1 MKGSSYMN
9 NNFEHSIIMHRTIE
23 TKVFEKHNFKRSNVQ
38 NVHIQ
43 SCTFETCD
51 FSRSSLTNLRL
62 TNCNF
67 YGCKF
72 LNVDLSF
79 CKFSN
84 CVFENCDFSLAEI
97 ENINFFK
104 GILSNTLFMSSRL
117 TNSIFIETS
126 FKEIDLNGSTTKF
139 NCFEESVWTNS
150 IFGNCTIDY
159 NVSIRCKFVETK
171 MNLET
176 LGSVW
181 GIQENDMEN
190 IRFLS
195 LGREITEDRSAIYKN
210 YYQYLIKKRL
220 CLEMFTFQVSFKKE
234 NIFNC
239 LEQLLNN
246 LEERYVKEQ
255 YLSPD
260 ELHYF
265 YEILK
270 AMRKESMLP
279 LLILKQILVFYK
291 KLVYKFSTDDDYYET
306 ILLFYNNICLIYN
319 SIIHELSSYQY
330 NLLNDECNY
339 QVKLTFKEKP
349 KQDIVQVFN
358 ALYQYVYNISS
369 IPNIQFIKDASGSYI
384 VWLIMPLAALAAF
397 NIGTLLLTGGVKHLI
412 KLRASIEVLFSKKL
426 PRKYYLEVYEKD
438 DSEELAKGIIS
449 TLLSGK
455 ISSLSSTLSNLSC
468 DGINAQNIKDI
479 SVEKNQSVS
488 S

>member
-1 MKGSSYMN
+1 MKGIIMDT
-9 NNFEHSIIMHRTIE
+9 NFEHLIIMHRTID
-23 TKVFEKHNFKRSNVQ
+23 KRIFEKHNFQRSNIQ

-43 SCTFETCD
+43 NCTFNTCD

-62 TNCNF
+62 KDCHF
-67 YGCKF
+67 YKCKF

-79 CKFSN
+79 CKFAN
-84 CVFENCDFSLAEI
+84 CIFKDCDFSLAEI

-104 GILSNTLFMSSRL
+104 GILSDTQFISARL
-117 TNSIFIETS
+117 TNNTFTETS
-126 FKEIDLNGSTTKF
+126 FTKIDLNGSTTKF
-139 NCFEESVWTNS
+139 NFFEESVWKKS
-150 IFGNCTIDY
+150 VFGNCTIDY
-159 NVSIRCKFVETK
+159 NIAIRCKFIETK

-181 GIQENDMEN
+181 GIQEKDLEN
-190 IRFLS
+190 ITFLS
-195 LGREITEDRSAIYKN
+195 LGREITETKKDIFIN
-210 YYQYLIKKRL
+210 YSKYLIKKRL
-220 CLEMFTFQVSFKKE
+220 CLEMFTFQVSLKKE
-234 NIFNC
+234 NIFGS
-239 LEQLLNN
+239 LEQLLYS
-246 LEERYVKEQ
+246 LDERYTKEQ

-270 AMRKESMLP
+270 VMRKESMLP
-279 LLILKQILVFYK
+279 LLVLKQILMFFK
-291 KLVYKFSTDDDYYET
+291 ELVCKFSTDDNYYET

-330 NLLNDECNY
+330 DLLNNDCNY
-339 QVKLTFKEKP
+339 QVKITFKEKP

-369 IPNIQFIKDASGSYI
+369 TPNIQFVKDASGSYI
-384 VWLIMPLAALAAF
+384 VWLIMPLAALSAF

-412 KLRASIEVLFSKKL
+412 KLRASAEILFSKKL
-426 PRKYYLEVYEKD
+426 PRKYYLDVYEKD

-449 TLLSGK
+449 TLLTGK
-455 ISSLSSTLSNLSC
+455 ISSLSSELCNLSC

-479 SVEKNQSVS
+479 SAENNQSAS